1 MSMPMDYS
9 VPPLGQG
16 NPTPDATAPDGSE
29 IRLLADARQGA
40 TKSSLVEVILGA
52 DKVYRP
58 VRHRTVEEVWY
69 VQEGA
74 GKVWRCPPGA
84 APETVLSMDVVP
96 GHSLVI
102 LAG

>member
-58 VRHRTVEEVWY
+58 VRYRTVEEVWY